1 MLILCLPR
9 LSLFCGSKQITNL
22 LFSSASQASAVMVRG
37 HFTTVGFHKRCSTIT
52 SDSHIIVASQT
63 QLQTDSEN
71 DDTLSNGSSELSD
84 FGIWSPV
91 QEAETTVTNAEIT
104 FGKDSQDWFTALVL
118 AFISIGRKANAWDE
132 SLANLGCVPLPLL
145 AHAGCITVGRNNYL
159 LQELV
164 DALQSDMKFPLGT
177 SVKCT
182 LRDQQVALGDICA
195 LLSIF
200 LTKFVESA
208 LGVFPDITEPQYVD
222 IHVWRY
228 LFAMLAYCNEIA
240 SLENSFFR
248 ILPQYW
254 PLSHGYQI
262 LRSIKLE
269 FQCGDLRKYAG
280 KRKTRGQFHLQSLNG
295 RRSRGLRQTG

>member
-1 MLILCLPR
+1 M
-9 LSLFCGSKQITNL
+9 
-22 LFSSASQASAVMVRG
+22 
-37 HFTTVGFHKRCSTIT
+37 
-52 SDSHIIVASQT
+52 SDY
-63 QLQTDSEN
+63 
-71 DDTLSNGSSELSD
+71 
-84 FGIWSPV
+84 GIWSPV
-91 QEAETTVTNAEIT
+91 QEAEITVTKTEIT
-104 FGKDSQDWFTALVL
+104 FGKDSQDWFTAVVL
-118 AFISIGRKANAWDE
+118 AFISIGRRCDAWDE
-132 SLANLGCVPLPLL
+132 SHANVGCVPLPLL
-145 AHAGCITVGRNNYL
+145 AHTGYITVGWNNYS

-164 DALQSDMKFPLGT
+164 NALQSHMKFPLGT

-280 KRKTRGQFHLQSLNG
+280 KRKTHGQIHGQLLSG
-295 RRSRGLRQTG
+295 RRSRGLRQSR

>member
-1 MLILCLPR
+1 MLILCLLR

-22 LFSSASQASAVMVRG
+22 LFSSASQASAGMVRG
-37 HFTTVGFHKRCSTIT
+37 HFTTFGFHKRCSTIT

-200 LTKFVESA
+200 LTKFVERA
-208 LGVFPDITEPQYVD
+208 LGVLPDITEPQYVD

-280 KRKTRGQFHLQSLNG
+280 KRKTHGQIHGQLLNG
-295 RRSRGLRQTG
+295 RRSRGLRQTR